1 MDWLHPEVAS
11 EWRQEGKIYAHA
23 INEFVR
29 IGMASD
35 WQEPQDEPEE
45 DKRPVFA
52 PDIMQMIIAA
62 NQADDIER
70 LHEQVPPA
78 SSPITP
84 HFEEQLQPVCP
95 IGFIQGY
102 AVVQAG
108 NTREHTKLYLAN
120 SEQLIE
126 IPNILRIGMSPDQQY
141 IAKVTTA
148 GISVVHNPDL
158 LLHGDHTAYFS
169 WEHIQQTLKK
179 KLARWESL
187 ADCIYPE
194 QILIDIIPFAEGTK
208 VLLVSAYG
216 IYLLEG
222 EQVRLLAPELSEI
235 ESYGEDYTTIS
246 LDMAHGAVSSDSRW
260 IAYGSQMSEHYLL
273 DTYTQKIHKF
283 EPASSYPHYSLFTQD
298 NRSVWYNACHFYNG
312 ATLKVDLT
320 DVQHDQISEED
331 ELPLM
336 DQEMRVYAGASLQAG
351 NIVGDAYG
359 YLRFIDHNGQ
369 ELWRY
374 FVGSTIVGIIV
385 SSDEKWLIV
394 GTYGGMAHWI
404 DLQSGVKDEYTIGTA
419 PISETSRWILWKNQI
434 PLRW

>member
-11 EWRQEGKIYAHA
+11 QWRQEGKKYAHA

-29 IGMASD
+29 IGIASD

-45 DKRPVFA
+45 DKRPVLA
-52 PDIMQMIIAA
+52 SDVMEMIIAA

-95 IGFIQGY
+95 IGCIQDY
-102 AVVQAG
+102 AIVQAG

-126 IPNILRIGMSPDQQY
+126 IPNILRLGISPDQQY
-141 IAKVTTA
+141 IAKVTAA

-158 LLHGDHTAYFS
+158 LLNGDHTAYFS

-179 KLARWESL
+179 KLSRWESL
-187 ADCIYPE
+187 ADSIYPVE
-194 QILIDIIPFAEGTK
+194 TLIDIIPFAQGTK
-208 VLLVSAYG
+208 VLLVSGYG
-216 IYLLEG
+216 IYLIEG
-222 EQVRLLAPELSEI
+222 EQAVLLSPELAEI
-235 ESYGEDYTTIS
+235 ESYGKEYTTIS
-246 LDMAHGAVSSDSRW
+246 LDMAHGAVSLDSRW
-260 IAYGSQMSEHYLL
+260 IAYGSQMSEHFLL

-283 EPASSYPHYSLFTQD
+283 EPASSYPHYSLFAQD

-312 ATLKVDLT
+312 ATIKVDLT
-320 DVQHDQISEED
+320 DIQQDEINEED

-336 DQEMRVYAGASLQAG
+336 DQEMRVYAGASLPSG

-359 YLRFIDHNGQ
+359 YLRLIDHDGQ
-369 ELWRY
+369 EIWRY
-374 FVGSTIVGIIV
+374 FVGSTIVGIVV
-385 SSDEKWLIV
+385 SLDEKWLIV

-404 DLQSGVKDEYTIGTA
+404 DLQSGVRDEYTIGTA